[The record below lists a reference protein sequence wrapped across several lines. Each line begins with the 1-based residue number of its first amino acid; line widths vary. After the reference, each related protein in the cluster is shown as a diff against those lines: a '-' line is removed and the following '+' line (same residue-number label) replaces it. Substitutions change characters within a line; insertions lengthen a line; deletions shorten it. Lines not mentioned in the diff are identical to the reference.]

1 MKISNELKIGFW
13 AIVTL
18 VILFLGVNYLK
29 GVHTLRQGDF
39 YYLSSDKVEG
49 LAVSSHVKLHG
60 LKVGLVREME
70 YDKPSNRV
78 IVTINIYDDNIKIP
92 VDSRVF
98 VTSDLLGTS
107 SINLELGEST
117 QFFNTWDTIYAPM
130 NNVGLLDKVDPV
142 IAKVD
147 ALLPKL
153 DTLVSGIT
161 VLVNESKVQESL
173 LELNKMTVRLNQTV
187 NSLNGLLKNDVPTIM
202 NNVESTTAN
211 LDTISNQ
218 LKEAEVEKILANAN
232 RTLDEMNQLMK
243 RVQAN
248 DNTVGKLLNTTDLH
262 DHLNRTLSDV
272 DSLVNAIKENPK
284 KYIRVKVF

>member
-13 AIVTL
+13 AIVTC
-18 VILFLGVNYLK
+18 VVLFLGVNYLK

-39 YYLSSDKVEG
+39 YYLLSEKVEG

-60 LKVGLVREME
+60 LKVGIVREMQ
-70 YDKPSNRV
+70 YDKKSDKV
-78 IVTINIYDDNIKIP
+78 LVTLNIYNDEIQIP
-92 VDSRVF
+92 VDSRVT
-98 VTSDLLGTS
+98 VTTDLLGTS
-107 SINLELGEST
+107 SINLELGGSD
-117 QFFNTWDTIYAPM
+117 QYFNPWDTIKAPAT
-130 NNVGLLDKVDPV
+130 NASLLDKADPI

-187 NSLNGLLKNDVPTIM
+187 NSLNGLLKNDVPAIM

-232 RTLDEMNQLMK
+232 RTLNEMNQLMK

-248 DNTVGKLLNTTDLH
+248 DNTVGKLLNTTELH
-262 DHLNRTLSDV
+262 EHLNNTLSDV

>member
-13 AIVTL
+13 AIVTC
-18 VILFLGVNYLK
+18 VILYLGVNYLK

-39 YYLSSDKVEG
+39 YYLLSEKVEG

-60 LKVGLVREME
+60 LKVGIVREMQ
-70 YDKPSNRV
+70 YDKKSDKV
-78 IVTINIYDDNIKIP
+78 LVTLNIYNDEIQIP
-92 VDSRVF
+92 VDSRVT
-98 VTSDLLGTS
+98 VTTDLLGTS
-107 SINLELGEST
+107 SINLELGGSD
-117 QFFNTWDTIYAPM
+117 QYFNPWDTIKAPAT
-130 NNVGLLDKVDPV
+130 NASLLDKADPI

-211 LDTISNQ
+211 LDTISSQ

-232 RTLDEMNQLMK
+232 RTLNEMNQLMK

-248 DNTVGKLLNTTDLH
+248 DNTVGKLLNTTELH
-262 DHLNRTLSDV
+262 EHLNNTLSDV

-284 KYIRVKVF
+284 KYILVKVF

>member
-13 AIVTL
+13 AIVTC
-18 VILFLGVNYLK
+18 VVLFLGVNYLK

-39 YYLSSDKVEG
+39 YYLLSEKVEG

-60 LKVGLVREME
+60 LKVGIVREMQ
-70 YDKPSNRV
+70 YDKKSDKV
-78 IVTINIYDDNIKIP
+78 LVTLNIYNDEIQIP
-92 VDSRVF
+92 VDSRVT
-98 VTSDLLGTS
+98 VTTDLLGTS
-107 SINLELGEST
+107 SINLELGRSA
-117 QFFNTWDTIYAPM
+117 QYFNPWDTIKAPAT
-130 NNVGLLDKVDPV
+130 NASLLDKADPI

-187 NSLNGLLKNDVPTIM
+187 NSLNGLLKNDVPTII

-232 RTLDEMNQLMK
+232 RTLNEMNQLMK

-248 DNTVGKLLNTTDLH
+248 DNTVGKLLNTTELH
-262 DHLNRTLSDV
+262 EHLNNTLSDV

>member
-29 GVHTLRQGDF
+29 GIHTLRQGDF
-39 YYLSSDKVEG
+39 YYLLSEKVEG

-60 LKVGLVREME
+60 LKVGIVREMQ
-70 YDKPSNRV
+70 YDKNSDKV
-78 IVTINIYDDNIKIP
+78 LVTLNIYNDEIQIP
-92 VDSRVF
+92 VDSRVT
-98 VTSDLLGTS
+98 VSTDLLGTS
-107 SINLELGEST
+107 SINLELGGSE
-117 QFFNTWDTIYAPM
+117 QYFNPWDTIEAPAT
-130 NNVGLLDKVDPV
+130 NASLLDKADPI

-161 VLVNESKVQESL
+161 ILVNESKVQESL

-202 NNVESTTAN
+202 NNVKSTTAN
-211 LDTISNQ
+211 LDTISSQ

-232 RTLDEMNQLMK
+232 RTLNEANQMIRRL
-243 RVQAN
+243 QAD
-248 DNTVGKLLNTTDLH
+248 DNSVGKLLNTTDLH

>member
-39 YYLSSDKVEG
+39 YYLLSEKVEG

-60 LKVGLVREME
+60 LKVGIVREMQ
-70 YDKPSNRV
+70 YDKPSNKV
-78 IVTINIYDDNIKIP
+78 LVTINIYDDNIKIP
-92 VDSRVF
+92 VDSRLF

-107 SINLELGEST
+107 SINLELGQSE
-117 QFFNTWDTIYAPM
+117 QCFNTWDTIVAPTT
-130 NNVGLLDKVDPV
+130 NASLLDKADPI

-173 LELNKMTVRLNQTV
+173 LELNKMTLRLNQTV
-187 NSLNGLLKNDVPTIM
+187 NTLNGLLKNDVPGIM
-202 NNVESTTAN
+202 TNVESTTAN
-211 LDTISNQ
+211 LDTISAK
-218 LKEAEVEKILANAN
+218 LKDAEVEKILANAN
-232 RTLDEMNQLMK
+232 RTLNEVNQLLK
-243 RVQAN
+243 RAQAK
-248 DNTVGKLLNTTDLH
+248 DNSVGQLLNTTDLH

-272 DSLVNAIKENPK
+272 DSLVTAIKENPK

>member
-1 MKISNELKIGFW
+1 MKIINELKTGF
-13 AIVTL
+13 L
-18 VILFLGVNYLK
+18 VIVSSVVLFLGVNYLK

-39 YYLSSDKVEG
+39 YYLLSEKVEG

-60 LKVGLVREME
+60 LKVGIVREMQ
-70 YDKPSNRV
+70 YDKKSDKV
-78 IVTINIYDDNIKIP
+78 LVTLNIYNDEIQIP
-92 VDSRVF
+92 VDSRVT
-98 VTSDLLGTS
+98 VTTDLLGTS
-107 SINLELGEST
+107 SINLELGGSD
-117 QFFNTWDTIYAPM
+117 QYFNPWDTIKAPAT
-130 NNVGLLDKVDPV
+130 NASLLDKADPI

-211 LDTISNQ
+211 LDTISSQ

-232 RTLDEMNQLMK
+232 RTLNEMNQLMK

-248 DNTVGKLLNTTDLH
+248 DNTVGKLLNTTELH
-262 DHLNRTLSDV
+262 EHLNNTLSDV

>member
-13 AIVTL
+13 AIVSL

-39 YYLSSDKVEG
+39 YYLLSDKVEG

-60 LKVGLVREME
+60 LKVGIVREME
-70 YDKPSNRV
+70 YDQPSNKV
-78 IVTINIYDDNIKIP
+78 LVTLNIYNDEIKIP

-98 VTSDLLGTS
+98 VSTDLLGTS
-107 SINLELGEST
+107 SINLELGESK
-117 QFFNTWDTIYAPM
+117 QYFNTWDTIIAPM
-130 NNVGLLDKVDPV
+130 TNAGLLDKADP
-142 IAKVD
+142 IITKVD

-153 DTLVSGIT
+153 DTLVSGIN

-173 LELNKMTVRLNQTV
+173 LELNKMTNRLNQTV
-187 NSLNGLLKNDVPTIM
+187 NSLNGLLKNDVPAIM

-218 LKEAEVEKILANAN
+218 IKDAEVEKILANAN
-232 RTLDEMNQLMK
+232 KTLNEMNQLIK
-243 RVQAN
+243 RIQAD
-248 DNTVGKLLNTTDLH
+248 DNSVGKLLNTTDLH
-262 DHLNRTLSDV
+262 EHLNSTLSDV

>member
-13 AIVTL
+13 AIVTC
-18 VILFLGVNYLK
+18 VVLFLGVNYLK

-39 YYLSSDKVEG
+39 YYLLSEKVEG

-60 LKVGLVREME
+60 LKVGIVREMQ
-70 YDKPSNRV
+70 YDKKSDKV
-78 IVTINIYDDNIKIP
+78 LVTLNIYNDEIQIP
-92 VDSRVF
+92 VDSRVT
-98 VTSDLLGTS
+98 VTTDLLGTS
-107 SINLELGEST
+107 SINLELGGSD
-117 QFFNTWDTIYAPM
+117 QYFNPWDTIKAPAT
-130 NNVGLLDKVDPV
+130 NASLLDKADPI

-147 ALLPKL
+147 
-153 DTLVSGIT
+153 D
-161 VLVNESKVQESL
+161 ESKVQESL

-211 LDTISNQ
+211 LDTISSQ

-232 RTLDEMNQLMK
+232 RTLNEMNQLMK

-262 DHLNRTLSDV
+262 EHLNNTLSDV

>member
-13 AIVTL
+13 AIVTC
-18 VILFLGVNYLK
+18 VVLFLGVNYLK

-39 YYLSSDKVEG
+39 YYLLTEKVEG

-60 LKVGLVREME
+60 LKVGIVREMQ
-70 YDKPSNRV
+70 YDKKSDKV
-78 IVTINIYDDNIKIP
+78 LVTLNIYNDEIQIP
-92 VDSRVF
+92 VDSRVT
-98 VTSDLLGTS
+98 VTTDLLGTS
-107 SINLELGEST
+107 SINLELGRSD
-117 QFFNTWDTIYAPM
+117 QYFNPWDTIKAPAT
-130 NNVGLLDKVDPV
+130 NASLLDKTDPI

-187 NSLNGLLKNDVPTIM
+187 NSLNGLLKNDVPAIM

-232 RTLDEMNQLMK
+232 RTLNEMNQLMK

-248 DNTVGKLLNTTDLH
+248 DNTVGKLLNTTELH
-262 DHLNRTLSDV
+262 EHLNNTLSDV

>member
-39 YYLSSDKVEG
+39 YYLLSEKVEG

-60 LKVGLVREME
+60 LKVGIVREME
-70 YDKPSNRV
+70 YDIPSNKV
-78 IVTINIYDDNIKIP
+78 LVTINIYNDDIKIP
-92 VDSRVF
+92 VDSRLF

-107 SINLELGEST
+107 SINLELGESK
-117 QFFNTWDTIYAPM
+117 QYFNTWDTIIAPTT
-130 NNVGLLDKVDPV
+130 NASLLDKADP
-142 IAKVD
+142 IISKVD

-173 LELNKMTVRLNQTV
+173 LELNKMTVRLNQSV

-232 RTLDEMNQLMK
+232 RTLNEMNQLMK

-262 DHLNRTLSDV
+262 EHLNSTLSDV

>member
-13 AIVTL
+13 AIVTC
-18 VILFLGVNYLK
+18 VVLFLGVNYLK

-39 YYLSSDKVEG
+39 YYLLSEKVEG

-60 LKVGLVREME
+60 LKVGIVREMQ
-70 YDKPSNRV
+70 YDKKSDKV
-78 IVTINIYDDNIKIP
+78 LVTLNIYNDEIQIP
-92 VDSRVF
+92 VDSRVT
-98 VTSDLLGTS
+98 VTTDLLGTS
-107 SINLELGEST
+107 SINLELGGSD
-117 QFFNTWDTIYAPM
+117 QYFNPWDTIKAPAT
-130 NNVGLLDKVDPV
+130 NASLLDKADPI

-211 LDTISNQ
+211 LDTISSQ

-232 RTLDEMNQLMK
+232 RTLNEMNQLMK

-248 DNTVGKLLNTTDLH
+248 DNTVGKLLNTTELH
-262 DHLNRTLSDV
+262 EHLNNTLSNV

>member
-13 AIVTL
+13 AIVTC
-18 VILFLGVNYLK
+18 VVLFLGVNYLK

-39 YYLSSDKVEG
+39 YYLLSEKVEG

-60 LKVGLVREME
+60 LKVGIVREMQ
-70 YDKPSNRV
+70 YDKKSDKV
-78 IVTINIYDDNIKIP
+78 LVTLNIYNDEIQIP
-92 VDSRVF
+92 FDSRVT
-98 VTSDLLGTS
+98 VTTDLLGTS
-107 SINLELGEST
+107 SINLELGRSD
-117 QFFNTWDTIYAPM
+117 QYFNPWDTIKAPAT
-130 NNVGLLDKVDPV
+130 NASLLDKADPI

-211 LDTISNQ
+211 LDTISSQ

-232 RTLDEMNQLMK
+232 RTLNEMNQLMK

-248 DNTVGKLLNTTDLH
+248 DNTVGKLLNTTELH
-262 DHLNRTLSDV
+262 EHLNNTLSDV

>member
-13 AIVTL
+13 AIVTC
-18 VILFLGVNYLK
+18 VVLFLGVNYLK

-39 YYLSSDKVEG
+39 YYLLSEKVEG

-60 LKVGLVREME
+60 LKVGIVREMQ
-70 YDKPSNRV
+70 YDKKSDKV
-78 IVTINIYDDNIKIP
+78 LVTLNIYNDEIQIP
-92 VDSRVF
+92 VDSRVT
-98 VTSDLLGTS
+98 VTTDLLGTS
-107 SINLELGEST
+107 SINLELGGSD
-117 QFFNTWDTIYAPM
+117 QYFNPWDTIKAPAT
-130 NNVGLLDKVDPV
+130 NASLLDKADPI

-211 LDTISNQ
+211 LDTISSQ

-232 RTLDEMNQLMK
+232 RTLNEMNQLMK

-248 DNTVGKLLNTTDLH
+248 DNTVGKMLNTTELH
-262 DHLNRTLSDV
+262 EHLNNTLSDV

>member
-13 AIVTL
+13 AIVTC
-18 VILFLGVNYLK
+18 VVLFLGVNYLK

-39 YYLSSDKVEG
+39 YYLLSEKVEG

-60 LKVGLVREME
+60 LKVGIVREMQ
-70 YDKPSNRV
+70 YDKKSDKV
-78 IVTINIYDDNIKIP
+78 LVTLNIYNDEIQIP
-92 VDSRVF
+92 VDSRVT
-98 VTSDLLGTS
+98 VTTDLLGTS
-107 SINLELGEST
+107 SINLELGGSD
-117 QFFNTWDTIYAPM
+117 QYFNPWDTIKAPAT
-130 NNVGLLDKVDPV
+130 NASLLDKADPI

-211 LDTISNQ
+211 LDTISSQ

-232 RTLDEMNQLMK
+232 RTLNEMNQLMK

-248 DNTVGKLLNTTDLH
+248 DNTVGKLLNSTELH
-262 DHLNRTLSDV
+262 EHLNNTLSDV

>member
-13 AIVTL
+13 AIVTC
-18 VILFLGVNYLK
+18 VVLFLGVNYLK

-39 YYLSSDKVEG
+39 YYLLSEKVEG

-60 LKVGLVREME
+60 LKVGIVREMQ
-70 YDKPSNRV
+70 YDKKSDKV
-78 IVTINIYDDNIKIP
+78 LVTLNIYNDEIQIP
-92 VDSRVF
+92 VDSRVT
-98 VTSDLLGTS
+98 VTTDLLGTS
-107 SINLELGEST
+107 SINLELGRSD
-117 QFFNTWDTIYAPM
+117 QYFNPWDTIKAPAT
-130 NNVGLLDKVDPV
+130 NASLLDKADPI

-161 VLVNESKVQESL
+161 ILVNESKVQESL

-232 RTLDEMNQLMK
+232 RTLNEMNQLMK

-248 DNTVGKLLNTTDLH
+248 DNTVGKLLNTTELH
-262 DHLNRTLSDV
+262 EHLNNTLSDV

>member
-1 MKISNELKIGFW
+1 MQYDKE
-13 AIVTL
+13 
-18 VILFLGVNYLK
+18 
-29 GVHTLRQGDF
+29 
-39 YYLSSDKVEG
+39 SDKV
-49 LAVSSHVKLHG
+49 
-60 LKVGLVREME
+60 LV
-70 YDKPSNRV
+70 
-78 IVTINIYDDNIKIP
+78 TLNIYDDNIKIP
-92 VDSRVF
+92 VDSRLF

-107 SINLELGEST
+107 SINLELGRSE
-117 QFFNTWDTIYAPM
+117 QYFNPWDTIVAPAT
-130 NNVGLLDKVDPV
+130 NASLLDKADPI

-187 NSLNGLLKNDVPTIM
+187 NSLNSLLKNDVPTIM

-218 LKEAEVEKILANAN
+218 IKDAEVEKILANAN
-232 RTLDEMNQLMK
+232 RTLNEMNQLMK

-248 DNTVGKLLNTTDLH
+248 DNTVGKLLSTTELH
-262 DHLNRTLSDV
+262 EHLNNTLSDV

>member
-1 MKISNELKIGFW
+1 MKINNEFKIGFW
-13 AIVTL
+13 AIVAL
-18 VILFLGVNYLK
+18 VILYLGANYLK

-60 LKVGLVREME
+60 LKVGIVREMK
-70 YDKPSNRV
+70 YDKPTNRV
-78 IVTINIYDDNIKIP
+78 VVTLNIYDDKIKIP
-92 VDSRVF
+92 IDSRVS

-107 SINLELGEST
+107 SINLELGESQ
-117 QFFNTWDTIYAPM
+117 QFYNTWDTIYAPTT
-130 NNVGLLDKVDPV
+130 NASLLDKADPI

-153 DTLVSGIT
+153 DTLVTGIT
-161 VLVNESKVQESL
+161 VLVNDSKVQESL
-173 LELNKMTVRLNQTV
+173 LELNKLTLSLNQTV
-187 NSLNGLLKNDVPTIM
+187 NSLNGLLKNDVPAIM

-211 LDTISNQ
+211 LDTISEH
-218 LKEAEVEKILANAN
+218 LKDAEIEKILANADK
-232 RTLDEMNQLMK
+232 TLNEVNQLL
-243 RVQAN
+243 RQVQAD
-248 DNTVGKLLNTTDLH
+248 DNSIGKLLNTTDLH
-262 DHLNRTLSDV
+262 DHLNHTLSDV

>member
-13 AIVTL
+13 AIVTC
-18 VILFLGVNYLK
+18 VVLFLGVNYLK

-39 YYLSSDKVEG
+39 YYLLSEKVEG

-60 LKVGLVREME
+60 LKVGIVREMQ
-70 YDKPSNRV
+70 YDKKSDKV
-78 IVTINIYDDNIKIP
+78 LVTLNIYNDEIQIP
-92 VDSRVF
+92 VDSRVT
-98 VTSDLLGTS
+98 VTTDLLGTS
-107 SINLELGEST
+107 SINLELGGSD
-117 QFFNTWDTIYAPM
+117 QYFNPWDTIKAPAT
-130 NNVGLLDKVDPV
+130 NASLLDKADPI

-161 VLVNESKVQESL
+161 ILVNESKVQESL

-211 LDTISNQ
+211 LDTISSQ

-232 RTLDEMNQLMK
+232 RTLNEMNQLMK

-248 DNTVGKLLNTTDLH
+248 DNTVGKLLNTTELH
-262 DHLNRTLSDV
+262 EHLNNTLSDV

>member
-39 YYLSSDKVEG
+39 YYLLSEKVEG

-60 LKVGLVREME
+60 LKVGIVREME
-70 YDKPSNRV
+70 YDIPSNKV
-78 IVTINIYDDNIKIP
+78 LVTINIYNDDIKIP
-92 VDSRVF
+92 VDSRLF

-107 SINLELGEST
+107 SINLELGESK
-117 QFFNTWDTIYAPM
+117 QYFNTWDTIIAPTT
-130 NNVGLLDKVDPV
+130 NASLLDKADPI

-232 RTLDEMNQLMK
+232 RTLNEMNQLMK

-262 DHLNRTLSDV
+262 EHLNSTLSDV

>member
-13 AIVTL
+13 AIVTC
-18 VILFLGVNYLK
+18 VVLFLGVNYLK

-39 YYLSSDKVEG
+39 YYLLSEKVEG

-60 LKVGLVREME
+60 LKVGIVREMQ
-70 YDKPSNRV
+70 YDKKSDKV
-78 IVTINIYDDNIKIP
+78 LVTLNIYNDEIQIP
-92 VDSRVF
+92 VDSRVT
-98 VTSDLLGTS
+98 VSTDLLGTS
-107 SINLELGEST
+107 SINLELGGSD
-117 QFFNTWDTIYAPM
+117 QYFNPWDTIKAPAT
-130 NNVGLLDKVDPV
+130 NASLLDKADPI

-211 LDTISNQ
+211 LDTISSQ

-232 RTLDEMNQLMK
+232 RTLNEMNQLMK

-248 DNTVGKLLNTTDLH
+248 DNTVGKLLNTTELH
-262 DHLNRTLSDV
+262 EHLNNTLSDV

>member
-13 AIVTL
+13 AIVTC
-18 VILFLGVNYLK
+18 VVLFLGVNYLK

-39 YYLSSDKVEG
+39 YYLLSEKVEG

-60 LKVGLVREME
+60 LKVGIVREMQ
-70 YDKPSNRV
+70 YDKKSDKV
-78 IVTINIYDDNIKIP
+78 LVTLNIYNDEIQIP
-92 VDSRVF
+92 VDSRVT
-98 VTSDLLGTS
+98 VTTDLLGTS
-107 SINLELGEST
+107 SINLELGGSD
-117 QFFNTWDTIYAPM
+117 QYFNPWDTIKAPAT
-130 NNVGLLDKVDPV
+130 NASLLDKADPI

-187 NSLNGLLKNDVPTIM
+187 NSLNGLLKNDMPTIM

-211 LDTISNQ
+211 LDTISSQ

-232 RTLDEMNQLMK
+232 RTLNEMNQLMK

-262 DHLNRTLSDV
+262 EHLNNTLSDV

>member
-13 AIVTL
+13 AIVTC
-18 VILFLGVNYLK
+18 VVLFLGVNYLK

-39 YYLSSDKVEG
+39 YYLLSEKVEG
-49 LAVSSHVKLHG
+49 LAISSHVKLHG
-60 LKVGLVREME
+60 LKVGIVREMQ
-70 YDKPSNRV
+70 YDKKSDKV
-78 IVTINIYDDNIKIP
+78 LVTLNIYNDEIQIP
-92 VDSRVF
+92 VDSRVT
-98 VTSDLLGTS
+98 VTTDLLGTS
-107 SINLELGEST
+107 SINLELGGSD
-117 QFFNTWDTIYAPM
+117 QYFNPWDTIKAPAT
-130 NNVGLLDKVDPV
+130 NASLLDKADPI

-211 LDTISNQ
+211 LDTISSQ

-232 RTLDEMNQLMK
+232 RTLNEMNQLMK

-248 DNTVGKLLNTTDLH
+248 DNTVGKLLNTTELH
-262 DHLNRTLSDV
+262 EHLNNTLSDV

>member
-39 YYLSSDKVEG
+39 YYLLSEKVEG

-60 LKVGLVREME
+60 LKVGIVREME
-70 YDKPSNRV
+70 YDIPSNKV
-78 IVTINIYDDNIKIP
+78 LVTINIYNDDIKIP
-92 VDSRVF
+92 VDSRLF

-107 SINLELGEST
+107 SINLELGESK
-117 QFFNTWDTIYAPM
+117 QYFNTWDTIIAPTT
-130 NNVGLLDKVDPV
+130 NASLLDKADPI

-173 LELNKMTVRLNQTV
+173 LELNKMTVRLNQSV

-232 RTLDEMNQLMK
+232 RTLNEMNQLMK

-262 DHLNRTLSDV
+262 EHLNSTLSDV

>member
-13 AIVTL
+13 AIVTC
-18 VILFLGVNYLK
+18 VVLFLGVNYLK

-39 YYLSSDKVEG
+39 YYLLSEKVEG

-60 LKVGLVREME
+60 LKVGIVREMQ
-70 YDKPSNRV
+70 YDKKSDKV
-78 IVTINIYDDNIKIP
+78 LVTLNIYNDEIQIP
-92 VDSRVF
+92 VDSRVT
-98 VTSDLLGTS
+98 VTTDLLGTS
-107 SINLELGEST
+107 SINLELGGSE
-117 QFFNTWDTIYAPM
+117 QYFNTWDTIKAPAT
-130 NNVGLLDKVDPV
+130 NASLLDKADPI

-232 RTLDEMNQLMK
+232 RTLNEMNQLMK

-248 DNTVGKLLNTTDLH
+248 DNTVGKLLNTTELH
-262 DHLNRTLSDV
+262 EHLNNTLSDV

>member
-13 AIVTL
+13 AIFSL

-29 GVHTLRQGDF
+29 GIHTLRQGDF

-60 LKVGLVREME
+60 LKVGIVREME
-70 YDKPSNRV
+70 YHKESDRV
-78 IVTINIYDDNIKIP
+78 LVTLNIYDDNIQIP
-92 VDSRVF
+92 VDSRVY
-98 VTSDLLGTS
+98 VSTDLLGTS
-107 SINLELGEST
+107 SINLELGESK
-117 QFFNTWDTIYAPM
+117 QYYNPWDTIFAPM
-130 NNVGLLDKVDPV
+130 TNAGLLEKADPI

-147 ALLPKL
+147 ELLPKL
-153 DTLVSGIT
+153 DTLVCGIN
-161 VLVNESKVQESL
+161 VLVSESKVQESL
-173 LELNKMTVRLNQTV
+173 LEINKMTIRLNQTV
-187 NSLNGLLKNDVPTIM
+187 NSLNSLLKNDIPAIL

-211 LDTISNQ
+211 LDTISN
-218 LKEAEVEKILANAN
+218 LIKDAEVEKILANAN
-232 RTLDEMNQLMK
+232 RTLNEANQMI
-243 RVQAN
+243 RRMQAS
-248 DNTVGKLLNTTDLH
+248 DNSVGKLLNTTDLH

>member
-29 GVHTLRQGDF
+29 GIHTLRQGDF
-39 YYLSSDKVEG
+39 YYLLSEKVEG

-60 LKVGLVREME
+60 LKVGIVREMQ
-70 YDKPSNRV
+70 YDKKSDKV
-78 IVTINIYDDNIKIP
+78 LVTLNIYNDEIQIP
-92 VDSRVF
+92 VDSRVT
-98 VTSDLLGTS
+98 VSTDLLGTS
-107 SINLELGEST
+107 SINLELGGSE
-117 QFFNTWDTIYAPM
+117 QYFNPWDTIVAPATKAS
-130 NNVGLLDKVDPV
+130 LLDKADP
-142 IAKVD
+142 IISKVD

-153 DTLVSGIT
+153 DTLVSSIT

-187 NSLNGLLKNDVPTIM
+187 NSLNSLLKNDVPTIM

-218 LKEAEVEKILANAN
+218 IKDAEVEKILANAN
-232 RTLDEMNQLMK
+232 RTLNEMNQLMK

-248 DNTVGKLLNTTDLH
+248 DNTVGKLLNTTELH
-262 DHLNRTLSDV
+262 EHLNNTLSDV

>member
-39 YYLSSDKVEG
+39 YYLLSEKVEG

-60 LKVGLVREME
+60 LKVGIVREMQ
-70 YDKPSNRV
+70 YDKKSDKV
-78 IVTINIYDDNIKIP
+78 LVTLNIYNDEIQIP
-92 VDSRVF
+92 VDSRVT
-98 VTSDLLGTS
+98 VSTDLLGTS
-107 SINLELGEST
+107 SINLELGGSD
-117 QFFNTWDTIYAPM
+117 QYFNPWDTIKAPAT
-130 NNVGLLDKVDPV
+130 NASLLDKADPI

-232 RTLDEMNQLMK
+232 RTLNEMNQLMK

-248 DNTVGKLLNTTDLH
+248 DNTVGKLLNTTELH
-262 DHLNRTLSDV
+262 EHLNNTLSDV

>member
-13 AIVTL
+13 AIVTC
-18 VILFLGVNYLK
+18 VVLFLGVNYLK

-39 YYLSSDKVEG
+39 YYLLSEKVEG

-60 LKVGLVREME
+60 LKVGIVREMQ
-70 YDKPSNRV
+70 YDKKSDKV
-78 IVTINIYDDNIKIP
+78 LVTLNIYNDEIQIP
-92 VDSRVF
+92 VDSRVT
-98 VTSDLLGTS
+98 VTTDLLGTS
-107 SINLELGEST
+107 SINLELGRSD
-117 QFFNTWDTIYAPM
+117 QYFNPWDTIVAPATKAS
-130 NNVGLLDKVDPV
+130 LLDKADP
-142 IAKVD
+142 IISKVD

-187 NSLNGLLKNDVPTIM
+187 NSLNSLLKNDVPTIM

-218 LKEAEVEKILANAN
+218 IKDAEVEKILANAN
-232 RTLDEMNQLMK
+232 RTLNEMNQLMK

-248 DNTVGKLLNTTDLH
+248 DNTVGKLLNTTELH
-262 DHLNRTLSDV
+262 EHLNNTLSDV

>member
-29 GVHTLRQGDF
+29 GIHTLRQGDF
-39 YYLSSDKVEG
+39 YYLLSEKVEG

-60 LKVGLVREME
+60 LKVGIVREMQ
-70 YDKPSNRV
+70 YDKESDKV
-78 IVTINIYDDNIKIP
+78 LVTLNIYDDNIKIP
-92 VDSRVF
+92 VDSRLF

-107 SINLELGEST
+107 SINLELGQSE
-117 QFFNTWDTIYAPM
+117 QCFNTWDTIIAPST
-130 NNVGLLDKVDPV
+130 NASLLDKADPI

-173 LELNKMTVRLNQTV
+173 LELNKMTLRLNQTV

-232 RTLDEMNQLMK
+232 RTLNEVNQLMK

-248 DNTVGKLLNTTDLH
+248 DNTVGKLLNTTELH
-262 DHLNRTLSDV
+262 EHLNSTLSDV

>member
-39 YYLSSDKVEG
+39 YYLLSEKVEG

-60 LKVGLVREME
+60 LKVGIVREME
-70 YDKPSNRV
+70 YDIPSNKV
-78 IVTINIYDDNIKIP
+78 LVTINIYNDDIKIP
-92 VDSRVF
+92 VDSRLF

-107 SINLELGEST
+107 SINLELGESN
-117 QFFNTWDTIYAPM
+117 QYFNTWDTIIAPTT
-130 NNVGLLDKVDPV
+130 NASLLDKADP
-142 IAKVD
+142 IISKVD

-232 RTLDEMNQLMK
+232 RTLNEMNQLMK

-262 DHLNRTLSDV
+262 EHLNSTLSDV

>member
-13 AIVTL
+13 AIVTC
-18 VILFLGVNYLK
+18 VVLFLGVNYLK

-39 YYLSSDKVEG
+39 YYLLSEKVEG

-60 LKVGLVREME
+60 LKVGIVREMQ
-70 YDKPSNRV
+70 YDKNSDKV
-78 IVTINIYDDNIKIP
+78 LVTLNIYNDAIQIP
-92 VDSRVF
+92 IDSRVT
-98 VTSDLLGTS
+98 VSTDLLGTS
-107 SINLELGEST
+107 SINLELGGSE
-117 QFFNTWDTIYAPM
+117 QYFNPWDTIKAPAT
-130 NNVGLLDKVDPV
+130 NASLLDKADPI

-161 VLVNESKVQESL
+161 ILVNESKVQESL

-232 RTLDEMNQLMK
+232 RTLNEMNQLMK

-248 DNTVGKLLNTTDLH
+248 DNTVGKLLNTTELH
-262 DHLNRTLSDV
+262 EHLNNTLSDV

>member
-13 AIVTL
+13 AIVTC
-18 VILFLGVNYLK
+18 VVLFLGVNYLK

-39 YYLSSDKVEG
+39 YYLLTEKVEG

-60 LKVGLVREME
+60 LKVGIVREMQ
-70 YDKPSNRV
+70 YDKKSDKV
-78 IVTINIYDDNIKIP
+78 LVTLNIYNDEIQIP
-92 VDSRVF
+92 VDSRVT
-98 VTSDLLGTS
+98 VTTDLLGTS
-107 SINLELGEST
+107 SINLELGGSD
-117 QFFNTWDTIYAPM
+117 QYFNPWDTIKAPAT
-130 NNVGLLDKVDPV
+130 NASLLDKADPI

-211 LDTISNQ
+211 LDTISSQ

-232 RTLDEMNQLMK
+232 RTLNEMNQLMK

-248 DNTVGKLLNTTDLH
+248 DNTVGKLLNTTELH
-262 DHLNRTLSDV
+262 EHLNNTLSDV

>member
-13 AIVTL
+13 AIVTC
-18 VILFLGVNYLK
+18 VVLFLGVNYLK

-39 YYLSSDKVEG
+39 YYLLSEKVEG

-60 LKVGLVREME
+60 LKVGIVREMQ
-70 YDKPSNRV
+70 YDKKSDKV
-78 IVTINIYDDNIKIP
+78 LVTLNIYNDEIQIP
-92 VDSRVF
+92 VDSRVT
-98 VTSDLLGTS
+98 VTTDLLGTS
-107 SINLELGEST
+107 SINLELGRSD
-117 QFFNTWDTIYAPM
+117 QYFNPWDTIKAPAT
-130 NNVGLLDKVDPV
+130 NASLLDKADPI

-173 LELNKMTVRLNQTV
+173 LEMNKMTVRLNQTV

-202 NNVESTTAN
+202 NNVESATAN
-211 LDTISNQ
+211 LDTISSQ

-232 RTLDEMNQLMK
+232 RTLNEMNQLMK

-248 DNTVGKLLNTTDLH
+248 DNTVGKLLNTTELH
-262 DHLNRTLSDV
+262 EHLNNTLSDV

>member
-39 YYLSSDKVEG
+39 YYLLSEKVEG

-60 LKVGLVREME
+60 LKVGIVREMQ
-70 YDKPSNRV
+70 YDKKSDKV
-78 IVTINIYDDNIKIP
+78 LVTLNIYNDEIQIP
-92 VDSRVF
+92 VDSRVT
-98 VTSDLLGTS
+98 VTTDLLGTS
-107 SINLELGEST
+107 SINLELGRSD
-117 QFFNTWDTIYAPM
+117 QYFNPWDTIKAPAT
-130 NNVGLLDKVDPV
+130 NASLLDKADPI

-173 LELNKMTVRLNQTV
+173 LELNKMTIRLNQTV
-187 NSLNGLLKNDVPTIM
+187 NSLNGLLKNDVPTII

-211 LDTISNQ
+211 LDTISSQ
-218 LKEAEVEKILANAN
+218 LKEAEVEKILANAY
-232 RTLDEMNQLMK
+232 RTLNEMNQLMK

-248 DNTVGKLLNTTDLH
+248 DNTVGKLLNTTELH
-262 DHLNRTLSDV
+262 EHLNNTLSDV